1 MKTGTNTII
10 IGASAAGL
18 ACARCLEEKGL
29 FPIILEQQPDVA
41 APWRNHYQRLHL
53 HTPKHNSSLPYFPM
67 PDSYPKYPSRQQVVD
82 YLVDYA
88 KTLKTQP
95 LFYQKVNAVVHNG
108 TNWLVSTSDKKY
120 TADQVI
126 IATGNT
132 RKPVWPKFEGVENF
146 CGSVIHS
153 SSYINGAPYEGKKV
167 LIVGFGNSACEIA
180 ICLHE
185 HGAFPY
191 MSVRNG
197 INVIPRDIFGIPI
210 VYVGLVESF
219 LPPTLADS
227 LNKPFIRLALGNIDK
242 SGLKQLPYG
251 AITQIEKDHKAPV
264 IDVGTLKLIRDRAIK
279 ILPGISR
286 FTETGVVLD
295 DGREEQFDAVILGTG
310 YSPALNDF
318 LKDTDSVLDR
328 NGCPKI
334 SGGQSTSKGL
344 YFCGFEVV
352 ATGALH
358 EIGIEAKAI
367 AKDIANK
374 CGKTVS
380 G

>member
-1 MKTGTNTII
+1 MNTGTNTII

-82 YLVDYA
+82 YLVDYS
-88 KTLKTQP
+88 KTLKTEP

-120 TADQVI
+120 TADQVV

-132 RKPVWPKFEGVENF
+132 RKPFWTAFEGMEHF
-146 CGSVIHS
+146 RGSVIHS

-197 INVIPRDIFGIPI
+197 VNVIPRDIFGIPI
-210 VYVGLVESF
+210 VYVGLVESL
-219 LPPTLADS
+219 LPPTLADF
-227 LNKPFIRLALGNIDK
+227 LNQPFIRFSLGSVDK
-242 SGLKQLPYG
+242 SGLRQLPYG

-264 IDVGTLKLIRDRAIK
+264 IDVGTLKLIRERAVK

-286 FTETGVVLD
+286 FTETGVVFN

-310 YSPALNDF
+310 YVPALHDF
-318 LKDTDSVLDR
+318 LKDTGSVLDK
-328 NGCPKI
+328 NGWPKT
-334 SGGQSTSKGL
+334 SGRKSAAKGL
-344 YFCGFEVV
+344 YFCGFQVV

-374 CGKTVS
+374 RGKTVN

>member
-53 HTPKHNSSLPYFPM
+53 HTPKNNSSLPYFPM
-67 PDSYPKYPSRQQVVD
+67 PDSYPKYLSRQQVVD

-88 KTLKTQP
+88 KTLNTQP
-95 LFYQKVNAVVHNG
+95 RFYQKVNAVVHNG
-108 TNWLVSTSDKKY
+108 TNWLVSTADKKY
-120 TADQVI
+120 NADRVI

-132 RKPVWPKFEGVENF
+132 RKPIWPDFEGMKNF
-146 CGSVIHS
+146 RGSIIHS
-153 SSYINGAPYEGKKV
+153 VSYINGAPYKGKKV

-191 MSVRNG
+191 MSVRNAV
-197 INVIPRDIFGIPI
+197 NVIPRDIFGIPI

-219 LPPTLADS
+219 LPPTLADF
-227 LNKPFIRLALGNIDK
+227 LNKPFIRVALGSIDK
-242 SGLKQLPYG
+242 SGLKELPYG
-251 AITQIEKDHKAPV
+251 AMTQIEKDHKAPV
-264 IDVGTLKLIRDRAIK
+264 IDVGTLNLIRERAVK

-286 FTETGVVLD
+286 FTETGVVLN
-295 DGREEQFDAVILGTG
+295 DGREEHFDAVILGTG
-310 YSPALNDF
+310 YVPALHDF
-318 LKDTDSVLDR
+318 LKDTDSVLDK
-328 NGCPKI
+328 NGYPKI
-334 SGGQSTSKGL
+334 SGGESTSKGL

-367 AKDIANK
+367 AKDIA
-374 CGKTVS
+374 GTR
-380 G
+380 